1 MCRYA
6 AAAIAKVF
14 AGTPPA
20 KFLSSDAAVCLKAA
34 KGIGVKLPT
43 SLLARAPVVTQWSGL
58 VGRVLGRHR
67 GKLKS
72 FVLLGEACA
81 CDNSAL
87 SRSGLL
93 RDTGPSLNIGLPYA
107 ARRRK
112 EYDQQ

>member
-6 AAAIAKVF
+6 VAAIAKVF

-20 KFLSSDAAVCLKAA
+20 KFLSSAAVVWGGSQSEGCQRHRREASD
-34 KGIGVKLPT
+34 IV
-43 SLLARAPVVTQWSGL
+43 ARTAPVVTQWSGL

-81 CDNSAL
+81 CDDSAL
-87 SRSGLL
+87 
-93 RDTGPSLNIGLPYA
+93 
-107 ARRRK
+107 
-112 EYDQQ
+112 

>member
-1 MCRYA
+1 M
-6 AAAIAKVF
+6 F

-20 KFLSSDAAVCLKAA
+20 NSFHQPQRFEVVLNLKAA
-34 KGIGVKLPT
+34 KGVGVKLPT

-58 VGRVLGRHR
+58 VGRVLTRHR

-81 CDNSAL
+81 GDDSAL